1 MFAEPENRTQVKICG
16 ITTLEDA
23 RFASGALADFL
34 GFIFYK
40 KSSRYVEPAKAG
52 AIINWIEG
60 PKKVGVFVNQ
70 PLDDVNGIA
79 TQTGIGMVQL
89 HGTESP
95 EYCNLVDLPVI
106 KAFHVSDDTSAEEL
120 NDIVNPFRECTEFFL
135 FDTKTEN
142 EWGGTGKTF
151 NWNIIKDISGDH
163 PFFLA
168 GGLHAGNVE
177 QAIKQCNPTIVDLSS
192 GLEESPGLKDFQKI
206 EEFFDVMRDIW
217 EKQEIGNFNVQ
228 Q

>member
-1 MFAEPENRTQVKICG
+1 MFTEPENRTEVKICG

-23 RFASGALADFL
+23 RFASGALADYL
-34 GFIFYK
+34 GFIFY
-40 KSSRYVEPAKAG
+40 SESPRYVDPAKAG

-70 PLDDVNGIA
+70 PLDDVNSIA
-79 TQTGIGMVQL
+79 TQTGIDLVQL
-89 HGTESP
+89 HGNESP

-106 KAFHVSDDTSAEEL
+106 KAFHVSDGSSSDEL
-120 NDIVNPFRECTEFFL
+120 KEKVEIYRECTEFFL
-135 FDTKTEN
+135 FDTKTDS

-151 NWNIIKDISGDH
+151 NWKLIRDISGEH

-177 QAIKQCNPTIVDLSS
+177 QAIKEVNPSVVDLSS
-192 GLEESPGLKDFQKI
+192 GLEEAPGLKDFKKI

-217 EKQEIGNFNVQ
+217 EDQEIGNFND
-228 Q
+228 